1 VLRLDTTE
9 ALDVLGLPAGAD
21 LAGARAAYRGRVRAA
36 HPDLAPDD
44 ADAHA
49 RTARLTEAYE
59 VIVAYVEAHGAMPS
73 PPPAPE
79 PAPPP
84 PPPAADEPP
93 VTVDTGG
100 GRPEAVDEATI
111 LLALPASET
120 YAVLYEAAGRV
131 GDIAYYDRRLG
142 ILEIIVRFEGGPSC
156 SVVMTLQGR
165 AHHTEVFCTMES
177 IESTPA
183 PAIAPVIDALVHE
196 LRGLRA
202 V

>member
-1 VLRLDTTE
+1 VLRLDATE
-9 ALDVLGLPAGAD
+9 ALGVLGLRAGTD
-21 LAGARAAYRGRVRAA
+21 LAGARAAYRGLVRAA

-44 ADAHA
+44 LDAHA

-59 VIVAYVEAHGAMPS
+59 VIVAYVEAYGTMPPPPPPPS
-73 PPPAPE
+73 PPPPAAP
-79 PAPPP
+79 AP
-84 PPPAADEPP
+84 PPPAADERP
-93 VTVDTGG
+93 V
-100 GRPEAVDEATI
+100 AVETLDEGTI
-111 LLALPASET
+111 ALALPAPEV
-120 YAVLYEAAGRV
+120 YALLYEAAGRV

-183 PAIAPVIDALVHE
+183 PAIAPVMDALVEE
-196 LRGLRA
+196 LRRLGGM
-202 V
+202 

>member
-1 VLRLDTTE
+1 LDVTE
-9 ALDVLGLPAGAD
+9 ALAVLGIREGTD
-21 LAGARAAYRGRVRAA
+21 LAGARAAYRGLVRAA
-36 HPDLAPDD
+36 HPDVAPDD
-44 ADAHA
+44 RDAHA

-59 VIVAYVEAHGAMPS
+59 VLVAYVDANGAMPT
-73 PPPAPE
+73 A

-84 PPPAADEPP
+84 TPAPAPAAPPTDPP
-93 VTVDTGG
+93 VTVDALDEGTIALGVPA
-100 GRPEAVDEATI
+100 PEAF
-111 LLALPASET
+111 AL
-120 YAVLYEAAGRV
+120 LYEAAGRV
-131 GDIAYYDRRLG
+131 GGIAYYDRHLG

-196 LRGLRA
+196 LRGLRGL
-202 V
+202 